1 MSAPLS
7 TSTPP
12 SATQPCQIQPGE
24 ALIFLHL
31 MKTGGH
37 TLHKLMRHKYDVT
50 RRFYYSQRPG
60 RTLADFQALTV
71 EQRDRLRFIHG
82 HLDFGFHEMLNQP
95 CTYVTLLRHPI
106 KRIVSLYYFVYFHPS
121 RYDPVNNPPISFR
134 DYISPERILV
144 DNGQTRKIA
153 GQASQDFP
161 FGGCTSE
168 LLDIAKRNLRDRF
181 LMVGITERFDES
193 LVMLR
198 HLVGLNTLLHTRA
211 NTNPAKPKSDPLS
224 EADIELAI
232 AHHQFDLELY
242 DYGNQLLDQ
251 QIASLG
257 DAFQRELSLFRNAN
271 AQFRSAHA
279 DLERSRDRLKA
290 VRQKN
295 RKIRRHQNE
304 IQAELEQQQQ
314 TLSMLK
320 TSKFWWL
327 WRKLSKLS

>member
-1 MSAPLS
+1 MPA
-7 TSTPP
+7 PP
-12 SATQPCQIQPGE
+12 SPSVPSSLIQPRQIQDGE

-37 TLHKLMRHKYDVT
+37 TLHKLLRHRYDAT
-50 RRFYYSQRPG
+50 CRFYYSQKPG

-95 CTYVTLLRHPI
+95 CTYITLLRHPI
-106 KRIVSLYYFVYFHPS
+106 KRIISLYYFVYYHPS
-121 RYDPVNNPPISFR
+121 RYDPVKNPPLSFQE
-134 DYISPERILV
+134 YISPERILV

-153 GQASQDFP
+153 GKASKDFP

-198 HLVGLNTLLHTRA
+198 QLIGIKTLLHTRA
-211 NTNPAKPKSDPLS
+211 NTNPAKPQSDPLS
-224 EADIELAI
+224 EEDIQLAI
-232 AHHQFDLELY
+232 AHHQLDLELY

-257 DAFQRELSLFRNAN
+257 ESFQRELTLFRNAN
-271 AQFRSAHA
+271 TQFRAVHA
-279 DLERSRDRLKA
+279 DLDQARDRLKT
-290 VRQKN
+290 VRKKIPQI
-295 RKIRRHQNE
+295 RKHHHE
-304 IQAELEQQQQ
+304 IEAELEQQQQ
-314 TLSMLK
+314 TLNLLE

-327 WRKLSKLS
+327 WRKFLRT